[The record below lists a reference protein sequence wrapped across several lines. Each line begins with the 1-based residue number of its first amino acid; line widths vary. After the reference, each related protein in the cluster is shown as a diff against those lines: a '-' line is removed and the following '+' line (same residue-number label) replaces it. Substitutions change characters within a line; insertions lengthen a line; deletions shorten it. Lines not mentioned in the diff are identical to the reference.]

1 MATENLETMILNN
14 APTKS
19 EIISLSFSK
28 SLNVDYLML
37 SDETATS
44 SRFQQTLNWL
54 KNFNKLNLQINKNK
68 KQKKILTHNKDLLFE
83 NLKKIDEQNSKVLM
97 FTRKGYII
105 EKILSLHPTIEVV
118 IFTDNQKVHDL
129 TYLRKNA
136 TIIKTKKF
144 PKNLDNFIYSNIKK
158 NKRKIFKNKKNIFLL
173 YAAFARKNSRAN
185 TFTILEERDF
195 NK

>member
-1 MATENLETMILNN
+1 
-14 APTKS
+14 
-19 EIISLSFSK
+19 
-28 SLNVDYLML
+28 ML

-68 KQKKILTHNKDLLFE
+68 KQKKVLTQNKDLLFE
-83 NLKKIDEQNSKVLM
+83 NLRKIDEQNSKVLM

-144 PKNLDNFIYSNIKK
+144 PKNLDNFIYSKIKK
-158 NKRKIFKNKKNIFLL
+158 NKKKIFKNKKNIFLL